1 MPVETRT
8 NYAWEV
14 GGLEGDL
21 ERSKQIREDPQVVGG
36 GAIPIDDLESLLM
49 GIRVPLDLPL
59 ETLP

>member
-1 MPVETRT
+1 MRT

-21 ERSKQIREDPQVVGG
+21 ERSNQIREDLQVVGG

-49 GIRVPLDLPL
+49 GIWVPLDLPL
-59 ETLP
+59 ETLL

>member
-1 MPVETRT
+1 M
-8 NYAWEV
+8 
-14 GGLEGDL
+14 EGDL
-21 ERSKQIREDPQVVGG
+21 ERSKQIREDLRVVGG